1 MMKINQLF
9 FCVSILFLMSCKKD
23 VYQGEYNPE
32 IVKEY
37 NNTSLDSV
45 QTMNLITNQKIQEFY
60 DLGLLYL
67 YNNKDKELDSVLT
80 EQMNNYFVEKDTTQ
94 IQELIKEIK
103 TSKSHFIKI
112 QEVVSLSKDSTTN
125 DSLGISQFKVKYYG
139 KDKTY
144 LSEKNKFVKYILKKN
159 PDKFKQ
165 EFKFYFVKFAESDS
179 ILKGDIK

>member
-1 MMKINQLF
+1 MKIKIPII
-9 FCVSILFLMSCKKD
+9 CITILLLASCKKD

-37 NNTSLDSV
+37 NNTSLDSI

-80 EQMNNYFVEKDTTQ
+80 EQMNNYFLEKDTTQ
-94 IQELIKEIK
+94 IKELIQEIK
-103 TSKSHFIKI
+103 SSKSHFIKI
-112 QEVVSLSKDSTTN
+112 QEVINLSKDSTSN
-125 DSLGISQFKVKYYG
+125 DSLGISKFKIKYYG

-144 LSEKNKFVKYILKKN
+144 LSEKNKFVKYILKKK
-159 PDKFKQ
+159 PEKFKQ
-165 EFKFYFVKFAESDS
+165 EFKFYFVKFAENDS